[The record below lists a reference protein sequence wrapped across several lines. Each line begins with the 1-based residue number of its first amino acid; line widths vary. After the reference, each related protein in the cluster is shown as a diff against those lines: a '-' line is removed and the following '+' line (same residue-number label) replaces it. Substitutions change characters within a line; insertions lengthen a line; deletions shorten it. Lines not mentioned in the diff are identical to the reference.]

1 MSVSNSINTIIE
13 LRTALRTLSGVG
25 ATLYKAKAEA
35 PRVKANIAKFA
46 WRLTVEE
53 RAEMHSL
60 VVSQV
65 AREFNLVAHTSSKQG
80 GWDFYPQ
87 TFSETSKA
95 GKQANDS
102 VRYATQALRPTT
114 REAAEKFVAQML
126 APKVTKI
133 ASSKD
138 DIAAAVKAQLALD
151 AKTGAWS
158 ASKQLG
164 FAEALRAARKAA
176 KAV

>member
-1 MSVSNSINTIIE
+1 MSVANSVNTIVA
-13 LRTALRTLSGVG
+13 LRAALRTLSGVG

-65 AREFNLVAHTSSKQG
+65 AREFNLVAHTSSKQA

-95 GKQANDS
+95 GKQANDA

-114 REAAEKFVAQML
+114 REAAEKFAKALL
-126 APKVTKI
+126 APKIVKV

-138 DIAAAVKAQLALD
+138 KVAAAIKVYAKLTTAQRIA
-151 AKTGAWS
+151 
-158 ASKQLG
+158 
-164 FAEALRAARKAA
+164 FMAAM